1 MQGWSVSRG
10 VVDIRSCRNFA
21 LWGFA
26 LTTHAVAPESVTRLN
41 CKHLCPWR
49 KDFVLGLRTDFHY
62 GFNRLPS
69 TFFQRSVRA
78 RMALD
83 PAHNPLEGGVK
94 GAVLA
99 GSLAPP
105 RAPRSPHIASAVG
118 RTPALATS
126 PGPPW
131 GPCLPPFG
139 SCWLNQLT
147 NL

>member
-1 MQGWSVSRG
+1 M
-10 VVDIRSCRNFA
+10 DITCLRTAKARHDYLEYELSTGSLIQSAYSDARVGLA
-21 LWGFA
+21 QDRA
-26 LTTHAVAPESVTRLN
+26 T
-41 CKHLCPWR
+41 KHLCPWR

-99 GSLAPP
+99 GSPSH
-105 RAPRSPHIASAVG
+105 PRSHTTIRAVLPQRICFLLLSDAHRHG
-118 RTPALATS
+118 R
-126 PGPPW
+126 
-131 GPCLPPFG
+131 
-139 SCWLNQLT
+139 
-147 NL
+147 